1 MSAVSDELLEAL
13 AATAESIGAPA
24 LSRVAKE
31 FMCRDLEQYPET
43 SVLVALARV
52 RREVKTQKLT
62 LADIIERIDD
72 GRPGAEEAWGAVSG
86 ATEATTLVLT
96 EEMHAALAVA
106 WPQMAAGELVPAR
119 MAFLE
124 TYRKMALT
132 ARAAGLPLKWR
143 VSLGQDAA
151 GRLAPIRDA
160 VAKGRLTAADAR
172 ALLPA
177 HEAATI
183 GLPEADARRMLA
195 EGERRAA
202 AVVKAVPMLGSNR
215 VTPEQIRALADSIKP
230 KRQPAQPI
238 DWRAEEARL
247 QRQHEGRQGR

>member
-1 MSAVSDELLEAL
+1 MGVSREVVKALIATVELCG
-13 AATAESIGAPA
+13 AAA
-24 LSRVAKE
+24 LSDVAQALME
-31 FMCRDLEQYPET
+31 ADLEQYPET
-43 SVLVALARV
+43 SVLMALARC
-52 RREVKTQKLT
+52 RKELRGRLT

-72 GRPGAEEAWGAVSG
+72 GRPAPEEAWSAVSG

-96 EEMHAALAVA
+96 EEMQQALAVA
-106 WPQMAAGELVPAR
+106 WPQMAAGDLVPAR

-124 TYRKMALT
+124 TYRKMALS

-143 VSLGQDAA
+143 VSLGQDPA

-160 VAKGRLTAADAR
+160 VEKGRLTAADAR

-202 AVVKAVPMLGSNR
+202 AVVKAVPMLGSDR

-230 KRQPAQPI
+230 KRQAGKSF
-238 DWRAEEARL
+238 DWQAEEARL

>member
-1 MSAVSDELLEAL
+1 MAEASPRVRLLEAL
-13 AATAESIGAPA
+13 SLTARACQTVVPEDVAVVIAQDLLSRFPIDAILPA
-24 LSRVAKE
+24 LVR
-31 FMCRDLEQYPET
+31 CRLE
-43 SVLVALARV
+43 LRN
-52 RREVKTQKLT
+52 RLT
-62 LADIIERIDD
+62 PADIIERIDD

-96 EEMHAALAVA
+96 EEMQQALAVA
-106 WPQMAAGELVPAR
+106 WPQMAAGDLVPAR

-124 TYRKMALT
+124 TYRKMALS

-143 VSLGQDAA
+143 VSLGQDPA

-202 AVVKAVPMLGSNR
+202 AVVKAVPMLGSDR
-215 VTPEQIRALADSIKP
+215 VTPEQIQALADSIKP
-230 KRQPAQPI
+230 KRQPAPSV
-238 DWRAEEARL
+238 DWQAEEARL
-247 QRQHEGRQGR
+247 QRQQEERGR